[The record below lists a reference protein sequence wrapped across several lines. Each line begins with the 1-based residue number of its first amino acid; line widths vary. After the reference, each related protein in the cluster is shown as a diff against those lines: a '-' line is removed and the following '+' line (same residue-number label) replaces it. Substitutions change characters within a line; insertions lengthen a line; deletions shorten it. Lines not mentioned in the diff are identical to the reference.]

1 MSVEEEK
8 ADIERRERRARV
20 LRILHDVVWDEFR
33 AIVTFEQ
40 HYSAPLNVISS
51 FFVSHAEKKVRSAA
65 KVFVNDALG
74 YLDVP
79 VAWEGRDVFTVKLR
93 PEPATAKE
101 KLAMLMFLGDRK

>member
-1 MSVEEEK
+1 M
-8 ADIERRERRARV
+8 
-20 LRILHDVVWDEFR
+20 
-33 AIVTFEQ
+33 
-40 HYSAPLNVISS
+40 
-51 FFVSHAEKKVRSAA
+51 RSAA

-101 KLAMLMFLGDRK
+101 KLAMLMFLGDKK